1 MKYKRLGHTGIFVSE
16 IALGTMTFS
25 GEGFYG
31 GVIGTLGQKE
41 ATPLVEK
48 SIAAGVNFI
57 DTADVYS
64 FGQSEIMTGQAI
76 KDLGL
81 KRNEIVLATKVF
93 GQMGGGVNDIG
104 LSRAHIRD
112 AVARSLERLQT
123 DYIDLYQV
131 HHTDHITPVEETM
144 RALDD
149 LVREGLVHYI
159 GASNWAAWKLMK
171 ANGIAAINH
180 AARFETV
187 QAYYSLAGRDL
198 ERELVPLMEEEKI
211 GCLVWSPLAGGY
223 LSGKFGPGADSEA
236 EGRRKTFD
244 FPPIDKARAD
254 RVITA
259 LRPIAKAHGTSVAR
273 VALAWVLAKPFVTS
287 VIVGVRTLAQL
298 EDNLEAVKLTLTAE
312 ETATLD
318 KLSEL
323 PVEYPGWMI
332 ARRKEERM
340 PQPK

>member
-1 MKYKRLGHTGIFVSE
+1 MKYNRLGNTGIYVSE
-16 IALGTMTFS
+16 LGLGTMTFS
-25 GEGFYG
+25 GEGFYD
-31 GVIGTLGQKE
+31 GVMGTLGQTE

-57 DTADVYS
+57 DTADIYS
-64 FGQSEIMTGQAI
+64 FGRSETITGQAI

-81 KRNEIVLATKVF
+81 KRNELVLATKVF
-93 GQMGGGVNDIG
+93 GKMGNGVNDIG
-104 LSRAHIRD
+104 LSRGHIME
-112 AVARSLERLQT
+112 AVARSLERLKT

-149 LVREGLVHYI
+149 LVRQGMVHYI

-198 ERELVPLMEEEKI
+198 ERELVPMMTEEKV

-223 LSGKFGPGADSEA
+223 SLANL
-236 EGRRKTFD
+236 GRAATPKRKAAARRFD

-254 RVITA
+254 KVITA
-259 LRPIAKAHGTSVAR
+259 MRPIAKAHGTSVAR

-287 VIVGVRTLAQL
+287 VIMGVRTMAQL
-298 EDNLEAVKLTLTAE
+298 EDNLEAVKLTLTADE
-312 ETATLD
+312 IGTLD

-323 PVEYPGWMI
+323 PLEYPGWMI
-332 ARRKEERM
+332 ARRKEERV